1 MRTSDIEI
9 AVASHFNWRQ
19 NIIVPNVSW
28 GLFGDGREIDLAI
41 VRPSGWLVEVEIKIT
56 ASDIKADLR
65 KRHWRLNMQ
74 QKDKPTHWH
83 KYIKQSWFAVPHDVG
98 NQELIP
104 EYCGILQVQSS
115 HIHPGEFEVRTICAP
130 RVNPDAVKLTP
141 EQISTVLRLGTMRI
155 WTLRDALR
163 RRQQKQ

>member
-74 QKDKPTHWH
+74 QKDKTDALAQVH
-83 KYIKQSWFAVPHDVG
+83 KAIVVCRAARCRQPRTDT
-98 NQELIP
+98 
-104 EYCGILQVQSS
+104 GILRHIAGPEFS
-115 HIHPGEFEVRTICAP
+115 HPP
-130 RVNPDAVKLTP
+130 R
-141 EQISTVLRLGTMRI
+141 RI
-155 WTLRDALR
+155 
-163 RRQQKQ
+163 